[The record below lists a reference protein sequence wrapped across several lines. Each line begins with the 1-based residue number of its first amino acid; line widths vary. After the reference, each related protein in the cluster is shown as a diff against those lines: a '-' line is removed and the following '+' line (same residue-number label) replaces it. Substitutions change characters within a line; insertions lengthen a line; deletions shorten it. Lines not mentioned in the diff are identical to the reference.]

1 MEGGEGKGGRG
12 EEDREN
18 TNDKVSRGKN
28 VNRLS
33 WGKALY
39 CFYLCMLSVHLK
51 LLPSKKFK

>member
-1 MEGGEGKGGRG
+1 MYVCVFMEGGEGKGGRG

-33 WGKALY
+33 
-39 CFYLCMLSVHLK
+39 
-51 LLPSKKFK
+51 